1 MYLIILALPEIEYI
15 RRQKYLIY
23 TNMKIFR
30 IIIYPIFAI
39 TVMTACNNS
48 TKRMEHEADVFL
60 RSLEKEIIPVTIE
73 WNKAGFQAS
82 ISGKDEDYRKR
93 SEYELAYSKILADK
107 DKFSSVK
114 AYRENPAIKDSL
126 LRREL
131 DVMYNT
137 MIRYQIDSA
146 KMKVL
151 ITSQETVEK
160 KFSTFRA
167 EVDGKSLSDNEIDS
181 ILMNSKKSS
190 ELEKAW
196 NASKVIG
203 TQVAEDIRSL
213 VKLRNEI
220 ARDLGY
226 GNYHEMSLRISD
238 QDPDEVSKLFDELD
252 SLTRSDFV
260 GLKGEIDSILAGQLK
275 ISRDKLMPWH
285 YQNRF
290 FQEAPKIYASDL
302 DKYYSGKD
310 ILPVVINYYEGIGL
324 HVQDIIEKSD
334 LYEKPGK
341 YQHAYCTSID
351 RAGDVRVVANIRNN
365 QYWTNTM
372 LHELGHAVYDKY
384 IDSSLV
390 FALRE
395 PAHTFTTE
403 AIANFFGNMASNPE
417 WMQRNLGLSPEETGK
432 IAGDARLYA
441 RLEKLVFSRWCQV
454 MFRFEKGMYE
464 NPDRDLNKLWWDI
477 VEQYQMIKR
486 PEGRDNPD
494 WASKI
499 HIASYPCYYH
509 NYMLGDLLAAQL
521 KAYLEKNIFGE
532 KEPCYTGHPE
542 LGDYLV
548 EKVFKPGSRYYW
560 NEMIGRATG
569 EKLTARFYAEQYV
582 EK

>member
-1 MYLIILALPEIEYI
+1 MKNQTAFFFSTLA
-15 RRQKYLIY
+15 
-23 TNMKIFR
+23 IF
-30 IIIYPIFAI
+30 I
-39 TVMTACNNS
+39 MTACTGS
-48 TKRMEHEADVFL
+48 TKRLENEAGVFL
-60 RSLEKEIIPVTIE
+60 RSLEKDIIPVYIE
-73 WNKAGFQAS
+73 WNKASFQAS
-82 ISGKDEDYRKR
+82 ISGKDDDYRKR

-107 DKFSSVK
+107 DRFSSVK

-126 LRREL
+126 IRREL

-137 MIRYQIDSA
+137 MIRYQIDSV
-146 KMKVL
+146 KMKA
-151 ITSQETVEK
+151 IIDAQEAVEK

-181 ILMNSKKSS
+181 ILTTSRRSA

-196 NASKVIG
+196 KASKIIG
-203 TQVAEDIRSL
+203 TLVAEDIKSL
-213 VKLRNEI
+213 VKLRNEM
-220 ARDLGY
+220 AVDLGY
-226 GNYHEMSLRISD
+226 GNYHEMSLKTSD
-238 QDPDEVSKLFDELD
+238 QDPSEISKLFDELD
-252 SLTRSDFV
+252 SLTRGDFA
-260 GLKGEIDSILAGQLK
+260 GLKDEIDSILAGQLK
-275 ISRDKLMPWH
+275 ISSNKLMPWH

-290 FQEAPKIYASDL
+290 FQEAPKIYTSDL

-310 ILPVVINYYEGIGL
+310 ILQVVANYYEGIGL
-324 HVQDIIEKSD
+324 HVQDIIERSD

-351 RAGDVRVVANIRNN
+351 RAGDIRVVANIRNN
-365 QYWTNTM
+365 QYWANTM

-390 FALRE
+390 FTLRE

-403 AIANFFGNMASNPE
+403 AIANFFGNMASNPK
-417 WMQRNLGLSPEETGK
+417 WMMRNLDLTSEEAGK

-454 MFRFEKGMYE
+454 MYRFEKGMYE
-464 NPDRDLNKLWWDI
+464 NPDQDLNALWWDL
-477 VEQYQMIKR
+477 VEQYQLIKR

-509 NYMLGDLLAAQL
+509 NYLLGDLLAAQL
-521 KAYLEKNIFGE
+521 NAYLEKNIFGE
-532 KEPCYTGHPE
+532 KEPCFTGHPE
-542 LGDYLV
+542 LGEYLV

-560 NEMIGRATG
+560 NEMIGKATG
-569 EKLTARFYAEQYV
+569 EKLTARYYAEQYV

>member
-1 MYLIILALPEIEYI
+1 MKIGNV
-15 RRQKYLIY
+15 LIY
-23 TNMKIFR
+23 S
-30 IIIYPIFAI
+30 IFALL
-39 TVMTACNNS
+39 TMSACHNS
-48 TKRMEHEADVFL
+48 AKQLEKEADAFL
-60 RSLEKEIIPVTIE
+60 RSLEKNIIPVYIE
-73 WNKAGFQAS
+73 WNKSSFRAS
-82 ISGKDEDYRKR
+82 ISGKNKDYKKR
-93 SEYELAYSKILADK
+93 SEYELAYAKMLSDK
-107 DKFSSVK
+107 ERFSTIR

-126 LRREL
+126 IKREL

-137 MIRYQIDSA
+137 MIKYQIDTA
-146 KMKVL
+146 KMKKL
-151 ITSQETVEK
+151 IDAQEAIEK

-167 EVDGKSLSDNEIDS
+167 EIDGKSLSDNEIDS
-181 ILMNSKKSS
+181 ILMNSKKSA
-190 ELEKAW
+190 ELEKTW
-196 NASKVIG
+196 NASKMVG
-203 TQVAEDIRSL
+203 SVVAEDVRNL
-213 VKLRNEI
+213 VKLRNDI
-220 ARDLGY
+220 AKDLGY

-238 QDPDEVSKLFDELD
+238 QDPAEVRKLFDELD
-252 SLTRSDFV
+252 SLTCDEFA
-260 GLKGEIDSILAGQLK
+260 GLKDEIDRILTKKLK
-275 ISRDKLMPWH
+275 ISSDKLMPWH

-290 FQEAPKIYASDL
+290 FQEAPKIYKTDL

-310 ILPVVINYYEGIGL
+310 ILPIVKKYYEGIGL
-324 HVQDIIEKSD
+324 NVQDILDRSD

-403 AIANFFGNMASNPE
+403 AIANFFGNLSSNAK
-417 WMQRNLGLSPEETGK
+417 WMKRNLDLTPEETSA
-432 IAGDARLYA
+432 IAGDVKMYA

-454 MFRFEKGMYE
+454 MFRFEKSLYE
-464 NPDRDLNKLWWDI
+464 NPDQDLNKLWWDL
-477 VEQYQMIKR
+477 VEQYQLMKR
-486 PEGRDNPD
+486 PAGRDKPD

-521 KAYLEKNIFGE
+521 NAYMEKNLFGE
-532 KEPCYTGHPE
+532 KEPCYSGHPE
-542 LGDYLV
+542 LGEYLI

-560 NEMIGRATG
+560 NEMIEKATG
-569 EKLTARFYAEQYV
+569 EKLTARHYAEQYV
-582 EK
+582 RQ

>member
-1 MYLIILALPEIEYI
+1 MKTYRIFVYLIIA
-15 RRQKYLIY
+15 
-23 TNMKIFR
+23 F
-30 IIIYPIFAI
+30 
-39 TVMTACNNS
+39 TVMTACTNS
-48 TKRMEHEADVFL
+48 TKRMEEEAGVFL
-60 RSLEKEIIPVTIE
+60 RSLENEIIPVYIE
-73 WNKAGFQAS
+73 WNKASFQAS

-93 SEYELAYSKILADK
+93 SEYELMYSRILADK
-107 DKFSSVK
+107 DKFSSVSAFRK
-114 AYRENPAIKDSL
+114 NPAIKDSL
-126 LRREL
+126 IKRAL
-131 DVMYNT
+131 DIMYNT
-137 MIRYQIDSA
+137 MIRYQIDSVR
-146 KMKVL
+146 MKAL
-151 ITSQETVEK
+151 ITAQEDVEK

-167 EVDGKSLSDNEIDS
+167 EFDGKSLSDNEIDS
-181 ILMNSKKSS
+181 ILLNSRKTA

-196 NASKVIG
+196 KASKVVG
-203 TQVAEDIRSL
+203 NLVAEDIRNL

-220 ARDLGY
+220 AVDLGY

-238 QDPDEVSKLFDELD
+238 QDPAEVSQLFDELD
-252 SLTRSDFV
+252 SLTRGEFAV
-260 GLKGEIDSILAGQLK
+260 LKDEIDSILAGQLK
-275 ISRDKLMPWH
+275 ISREKLMPWH

-290 FQEAPKIYASDL
+290 FQEAPKIYESDL

-310 ILPVVINYYEGIGL
+310 ILQVVKNYYEGIGL
-324 HVQDIIEKSD
+324 QVQDIIERSD

-384 IDSSLV
+384 IDSSLM
-390 FALRE
+390 FTLRE

-403 AIANFFGNMASNPE
+403 AIANFFGNMASNPK
-417 WMQRNLGLSPEETGK
+417 WMQRNLGLTPEEGGK

-454 MFRFEKGMYE
+454 MFRFEKSMYE
-464 NPDRDLNKLWWDI
+464 NPGQDLNKLWWDMA
-477 VEQYQMIKR
+477 ERYQLLKR
-486 PEGRDNPD
+486 PEGWNNPD

-521 KAYLEKNIFGE
+521 NAYLEENILGE
-532 KEPCYTGHPE
+532 KEPSFTGRPE
-542 LGDYLV
+542 LGEYLM

-569 EKLTARFYAEQYV
+569 EKLTARHYAEQYV